1 MHTAYLLIGGN
12 LGNRLQYLQK
22 ATGIIGEKA
31 GRVSASSAVYETA
44 AWGNTNQDAFLNQVL
59 AVRTGLSAAAL
70 MAELLAIE
78 AEMGR
83 KRLEKFGPR
92 TIDIDILF
100 FDDEVHKSPFIT
112 IPHAEVTKRRFALV
126 PLADLVP
133 ELLHPERQQSIAQL
147 LAACVD
153 PLDVKKI

>member
-22 ATGIIGEKA
+22 AAGMISERA
-31 GRVSASSAVYETA
+31 GRVSASSSVYETA
-44 AWGNTNQDAFLNQVL
+44 AWGNTNQAAFLNQVL
-59 AVRTGLSAAAL
+59 AVRTCHPA
-70 MAELLAIE
+70 AELMTRLLSIE

-83 KRLEKFGPR
+83 KRGEKFGPR

-100 FDDEVHKSPFIT
+100 YDNEIHQSPFIT
-112 IPHAEVTKRRFALV
+112 IPHPEVANRRFALV

-133 ELLHPERQQSIAQL
+133 GLQHPERHQSIAQL
-147 LAACVD
+147 LAACGD